1 MEPNTAHDE
10 IANSLARLQVGLGAS
25 ELHGSLAG
33 FLCAGGVAHR
43 ESWLAELALDEVAE
57 SVAESEEREVFVRLF
72 ESLAVELDDPD
83 LGFELLL
90 PSDDAPMEER
100 TTALVDW
107 CRGFL
112 GGVGLS
118 GVDLTAGLEG
128 DLGEVLGDFGRIAAS
143 GFQEGD
149 SAEDDEEAFAEVV
162 EYVRVGALLVR
173 TELSRAP
180 NEATR
185 H

>member
-1 MEPNTAHDE
+1 MQTHIAHDE
-10 IANSLARLQVGLGAS
+10 IASSLARLQVGLGAS

-33 FLCAGGVAHR
+33 FLCAGGMAHR
-43 ESWLAELALDEVAE
+43 DSWLAELALEEVAE
-57 SVAESEEREVFVRLF
+57 TVAASGERDVFERLF

-90 PSDDAPMEER
+90 PADEAPMEER

-143 GFQEGD
+143 GFQEGE

-180 NEATR
+180 SEATR